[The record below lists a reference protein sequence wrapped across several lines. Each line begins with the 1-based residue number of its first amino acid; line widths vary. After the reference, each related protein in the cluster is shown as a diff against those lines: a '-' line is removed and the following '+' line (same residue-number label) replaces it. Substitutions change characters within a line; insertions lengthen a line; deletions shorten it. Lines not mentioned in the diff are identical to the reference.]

1 MTYLSDEVVAL
12 LERIEKK
19 LDALL
24 TEKQEKENAVY
35 NQKEFVSAAH
45 LTRYKL
51 RKLFDDGF
59 LTAFNPYS
67 KKKGLTDQDLKA
79 VEDAQVRYQWSKRA

>member
-1 MTYLSDEVVAL
+1 MTYLSDEVVAQ
-12 LERIEKK
+12 LERIEQK
-19 LDALL
+19 LDTLIA
-24 TEKQEKENAVY
+24 EKQEKENAVY

-67 KKKGLTDQDLKA
+67 KRKGLTDQDLKA
-79 VEDAQVRYQWSKRA
+79 VEDAQLRYQWSKRA